1 MPAKTAKTSKTARR
15 KPVLVRVDCIPGK
28 PPAGKTCWT
37 RGLGWTTAAEA
48 NAYWAEWDR
57 VRK

>member
-1 MPAKTAKTSKTARR
+1 MPAKTSKTSKTARR

-48 NAYWAEWDR
+48 NACWAA
-57 VRK
+57 RK